1 MHWTGKRIT
10 RGWREGNKKVRKT
23 GRGRRKHGEYLPLT
37 VVVPTSHFLHLR

>member
-10 RGWREGNKKVRKT
+10 RGWTEGNKKVCKS

-37 VVVPTSHFLHLR
+37 VVVPTRHFHHLR